1 VSDEKRDEV
10 AEARAK
16 VNQLAMVDCANA
28 FTPYA
33 RDMGDCERKYACS
46 CVAAVDA
53 LIAAAER
60 RGMER
65 AAKHLE
71 SMMIPC
77 APCCDAHTYG
87 RAKYCNC
94 GRADANEDLEGSAAE
109 IRRVAEAV

>member
-1 VSDEKRDEV
+1 VSERDEGDFGPLWRDMID
-10 AEARAK
+10 ARAK
-16 VNQLAMVDCANA
+16 VLLSMSNDG
-28 FTPYA
+28 
-33 RDMGDCERKYACS
+33 RDIEEAHFML
-46 CVAAVDA
+46 VDA

-94 GRADANEDLEGSAAE
+94 GRADANEDLEESAAE